1 MNPPSRFGDYVT
13 ACPNI
18 LGPYSSCEHIPLD
31 VEMNLEYYGQK
42 RKKDLQFDGIIIYSH
57 G

>member
-1 MNPPSRFGDYVT
+1 MLSITNK
-13 ACPNI
+13 
-18 LGPYSSCEHIPLD
+18 
-31 VEMNLEYYGQK
+31 K